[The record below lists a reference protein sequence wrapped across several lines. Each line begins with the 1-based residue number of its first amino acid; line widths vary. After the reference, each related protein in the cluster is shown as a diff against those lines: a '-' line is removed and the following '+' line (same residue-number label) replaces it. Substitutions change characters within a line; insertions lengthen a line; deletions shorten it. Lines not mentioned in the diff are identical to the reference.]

1 MKTMTVS
8 TNVVL
13 ALLLISTAGVPATAA
28 TAATAAMAGSAAPE
42 FLPLRITMTE
52 AESGTF
58 QATVHTSMYQEDLP
72 DPNFSKLRISPRSDW
87 IEMMPGDSKEIT
99 VTVKNIDNMTVL
111 IDPEVIVSPLSEY
124 VFDEDW
130 IVMGHEITELEPD
143 FEEEFSFMVEIPAD
157 TECGRYN
164 VQVAFTDE
172 VEQTPYQTPL
182 PHYINT
188 FSLRVMVWKPPV
200 IRVLPSHIP
209 DRVEPDREYDYQVYI
224 ENVGEEDISI
234 DPGMS
239 GDRGYY
245 QLYSTAPAF
254 ENDAITID
262 APSVVPA
269 GGNST
274 VNLHLSV
281 PAGAKGRY
289 HGELDL
295 NIDDPAMVYERYDET
310 SVHLDFEVRTQ
321 PTEPFVKAFATET
334 DAPIAIELV
343 SNWWGRYGTCR
354 SGSSYDEDPFFD
366 VALAGPNGAASLNL
380 TGIVISGSVNIG
392 SANLGGS
399 GCISPPPPP
408 PGLLLWEPE
417 GDGVYNEGRG
427 EYREHY
433 IATTG
438 SSIGD
443 WELEILPHYVEE
455 FEYTIAI
462 GEAG

>member
-1 MKTMTVS
+1 MKTRTVS
-8 TNVVL
+8 TSMVL
-13 ALLLISTAGVPATAA
+13 VLLLVSTAGVPATAA
-28 TAATAAMAGSAAPE
+28 MGGLPVPE
-42 FLPLRITMTE
+42 FIPLRITMTE
-52 AESGTF
+52 AESRTF
-58 QATVHTSMYQEDLP
+58 QATVHTSVYPEDLP
-72 DPNFSKLRISPRSDW
+72 DTNFSKLRISPRSDW

-99 VTVKNIDNMTVL
+99 VTVKNIDNRTIS
-111 IDPEVIVSPLSEY
+111 IDPEVIISPYGEY
-124 VFDEDW
+124 IFDEGW
-130 IVMGHEITELEPD
+130 IVMEPVIAELETGS
-143 FEEEFSFMVEIPAD
+143 EEEFSFMVDIPGGA
-157 TECGRYN
+157 ECGHYN
-164 VQVAFTDE
+164 VQVVFTDD
-172 VEQTPYQTPL
+172 VEQTPYPTPI

-188 FSLRVMVWKPPV
+188 FSLMVEVWKPPV
-200 IRVLPSHIP
+200 IRVLQSNIY
-209 DRVEPDREYDYQVYI
+209 DRVEPGMEYDYRVYI
-224 ENVGEEDISI
+224 ENVGEEDIGI

-239 GDRGYY
+239 CDRGYY
-245 QLYSTAPAF
+245 QLYNTAPAF
-254 ENDAITID
+254 ENDAIMID

-269 GGNST
+269 GGNAT

-281 PAGAKGRY
+281 PAGAEGRY

-295 NIDDPAMVYERYDET
+295 NIDDPAMAHEGYDET

-321 PTEPFVKAFATET
+321 PTEPFVKAFTTET
-334 DAPIAIELV
+334 DATIAIELV

-354 SGSSYDEDPFFD
+354 SGSSHDEDPFFD
-366 VALAGPNGAASLNL
+366 VALAGPNGDASLNL

-399 GCISPPPPP
+399 GRIPPPPPP

-417 GDGVYNEGRG
+417 GDNVYNEGRG